1 MYLDLPQGKSN
12 MFIEPQ
18 LGSFRPKYVEPGL
31 QGFNGLGSGLGSIQ
45 SSAAQ
50 ILNSANNMITPLP
63 GPVVAAIN
71 QLPITSAQKSQL
83 KKSPVSF
90 FIVFADA
97 SQDKVIEFIK
107 RTQAMSKKSR
117 NYRISNRTVV
127 VNPKKSDAPAYLA
140 AQFLTVAN
148 QNPIEAARVAF
159 EMSVEIGGAVL
170 SSTGAAIS
178 QGTQDIAKGVSTA
191 AQNAAN
197 EPRKAADAARK
208 AAEDI
213 AKGVTT
219 GIQNMWPFGEYSALG
234 VVDGGVVTG
243 PAAAAAGGGAAA
255 AVTMGEI
262 TALVTAAVG
271 LAGLIV
277 PALMSIVQGT
287 PINSPTAT
295 DKQLAVNSSLPG
307 GAMDKTKDSLP
318 DEIRKSLY
326 SGGKILGIPKNIA
339 LYGGL
344 ATGAGVFLYVLFK
357 K

>member
-178 QGTQDIAKGVSTA
+178 QGTQDIAKGVSRA

-197 EPRKAADAARK
+197 EARKSADAARK

-219 GIQNMWPFGEYSALG
+219 GIQNMWPFGDYTALG
-234 VVDGGVVTG
+234 DGGVVTG

-262 TALVTAAVG
+262 TALVTAAVA

-287 PINSPTAT
+287 PIVQPTAA
-295 DKQLAVNSSLPG
+295 DKQKAVSASLPG